1 MNLIMI
7 LLLAIAVLAV
17 AIRIVDSRR
26 TFGFAMLGLVAL
38 FLLSAPCVLYL
49 SLEHSRGP
57 IAGATDAVSH
67 SRTSAGAFTAL
78 EATASEATP
87 ADADD
92 SPATDDSPAAD
103 DAAAVAEDETPGAA
117 EPDAD
122 AKPVV
127 DEETVG
133 QPDTLS
139 EDIAVE
145 TGEVVIP
152 PRPDWVEAEDVR
164 TGDVHT
170 TAISSGPHETERECR
185 KALDRELEL
194 AVSRYV
200 DWYLGSV
207 YAERFSASTF
217 VRYELD
223 EIKRRLIP
231 SDKMYHEVIK
241 VSFGPMHQM
250 HAQLAF
256 DQEFRR
262 ELDSH
267 RVELDRH
274 WREWIV
280 KGRLLGTGLGFGL
293 LLALM
298 GVFLGFFRLDTA
310 TRGFYTGRL
319 QWTAAAAILVLM
331 AAGAVL
337 AGRILQM

>member
-1 MNLIMI
+1 MNLILI
-7 LLLAIAVLAV
+7 LLLAIALLAV

-26 TFGFAMLGLVAL
+26 TSGVAMLGIVAL
-38 FLLSAPCVLYL
+38 LVVSSPCGLYL
-49 SLEHSRGP
+49 SRVQNREALT
-57 IAGATDAVSH
+57 ATTFAESPSEVSG
-67 SRTSAGAFTAL
+67 GAFTAL
-78 EATASEATP
+78 EAIASETP
-87 ADADD
+87 
-92 SPATDDSPAAD
+92 
-103 DAAAVAEDETPGAA
+103 AAAVDDSASADEPAATTEDESPEPA
-117 EPDAD
+117 EPGD
-122 AKPVV
+122 AKLAA
-127 DEETVG
+127 DEETAS
-133 QPDTLS
+133 QPETLS

-152 PRPDWVEAEDVR
+152 PRPAWVESEDVR

-170 TAISSGPHETERECR
+170 TAVSSGPHETERECR

-194 AVSRYV
+194 AVGRYV
-200 DWYLGSV
+200 DWYLGSM

-217 VRYELD
+217 VRYDLD
-223 EIKRRLIP
+223 EIKRRLVP
-231 SDKMYHEVIK
+231 SEKTYHEVIK

-262 ELDSH
+262 ELDG
-267 RVELDRH
+267 RRAELDRH

-280 KGRLLGTGLGFGL
+280 KGRLLGTALGFGL

-298 GVFLGFFRLDTA
+298 GVFLGYFRLDTA

-319 QWTAAAAILVLM
+319 QWTAAAAILVLIM
-331 AAGAVL
+331 AGAVL

>member
-49 SLEHSRGP
+49 SLDQSRGS
-57 IAGATDAVSH
+57 IAGATATVSH
-67 SRTSAGAFTAL
+67 SRTSAGAFTSL

-92 SPATDDSPAAD
+92 SAAPD
-103 DAAAVAEDETPGAA
+103 DAAAVAEEETTGAA
-117 EPDAD
+117 EPGAD
-122 AKPVV
+122 AKPAV
-127 DEETVG
+127 DEATAT
-133 QPDTLS
+133 QPGTLS

-164 TGDVHT
+164 TGDIHT
-170 TAISSGPHETERECR
+170 TAVSSGPHETERECR
-185 KALDRELEL
+185 KALDRELTQ

-200 DWYLGSV
+200 DWYLGNM

-262 ELDSH
+262 ELDS
-267 RVELDRH
+267 RRAELDRH

-298 GVFLGFFRLDTA
+298 GVFLGYFRLDTA

>member
-1 MNLIMI
+1 MNLILI
-7 LLLAIAVLAV
+7 LLLAIALLAV

-26 TFGFAMLGLVAL
+26 TSGVAMLGIVAL
-38 FLLSAPCVLYL
+38 LVVSSPCGIYL
-49 SLEHSRGP
+49 SRVQSRETRTA
-57 IAGATDAVSH
+57 IADESAAV
-67 SRTSAGAFTAL
+67 AA
-78 EATASEATP
+78 P
-87 ADADD
+87 AV
-92 SPATDDSPAAD
+92 
-103 DAAAVAEDETPGAA
+103 VAEDEAMLVAA
-117 EPDAD
+117 EPVADSSEAAEPASEAESAASPPDA
-122 AKPVV
+122 
-127 DEETVG
+127 
-133 QPDTLS
+133 LS

-152 PRPDWVEAEDVR
+152 PRPAWVEAEDVR

-170 TAISSGPHETERECR
+170 TAVSSGPHETERECR

-194 AVSRYV
+194 AVGRYV
-200 DWYLGSV
+200 DWYLGNM

-217 VRYELD
+217 VRYDLD
-223 EIKRRLIP
+223 EIKRRLVP
-231 SDKMYHEVIK
+231 SDKTYHEVIK

-262 ELDSH
+262 ELDG
-267 RVELDRH
+267 RRAELDRH

-280 KGRLLGTGLGFGL
+280 KGRLLGTALGFGL

-298 GVFLGFFRLDTA
+298 GVFLGYFRLDTA

-319 QWTAAAAILVLM
+319 QWTAAAAILVLVT
-331 AAGAVL
+331 AGAVL